1 MEGILREERR
11 WLEVLAEADAKRAKF
26 QHAYAE
32 GAVSLEDL
40 KIRTSEVDDACRL
53 ARAEL
58 TEAKTRQERLRAVE
72 ADAEAVVS
80 LYSAIVPQSLEDMAP
95 EERHRLYRLLHL
107 EVRVNPDGRMDVEGG
122 LTLCN
127 TANIP

>member
-1 MEGILREERR
+1 MPNTNNYGP
-11 WLEVLAEADAKRAKF
+11 KRAIL
-26 QHAYAE
+26 YAR
-32 GAVSLEDL
+32 VSTTLEDL
-40 KIRTSEVDDACRL
+40 KTRTSEVDDACRL

-58 TEAKTRQERLRAVE
+58 TEAKTRQERLRALE
-72 ADAEAVVS
+72 ADADAVVS
-80 LYSAIVPQSLEDMAP
+80 QYSAMVPQSLEDMAP
-95 EERHRLYRLLHL
+95 EERHRLYPLLHL